1 MTGGG
6 REGKADAV
14 SATSE
19 GGGGGITGRGG
30 PGREPKS
37 KPKLELEPKP
47 ATGAELELDPELEPE
62 LEPGRVV
69 FNAALELPMRS
80 EVPLLTLP
88 DKDVEVMEGK
98 VYEIFSGIVLGI

>member
-37 KPKLELEPKP
+37 KPELEPKP
-47 ATGAELELDPELEPE
+47 ATGAELELELEPE

-69 FNAALELPMRS
+69 FNPALELSMRS

-98 VYEIFSGIVLGI
+98 VYEIFSGIALGI

>member
-6 REGKADAV
+6 REGKAEAV

-37 KPKLELEPKP
+37 KPKLEPKP

-69 FNAALELPMRS
+69 FNPALELPMRS

-88 DKDVEVMEGK
+88 DKDVEVMGGK

>member
-47 ATGAELELDPELEPE
+47 ATGAELELELEPE

>member
-6 REGKADAV
+6 REGKAEAV

-47 ATGAELELDPELEPE
+47 ATGAELELELEPE

-69 FNAALELPMRS
+69 FNPALELPMRS